1 MINFISK
8 NPQVIKYD
16 NETFYGFNEL
26 DSDIKKYY
34 FFNKQYAFA
43 ETENNKFYFLYPENY
58 KLDNTVV
65 KLKYDNNSLII
76 TSCENKNNVE
86 ILNISRIYYNKTYI
100 FSQGTKKML
109 YTNYDE
115 FFLELYKHL
124 IIDNYDKKDI
134 INEIKYHI
142 EYAKLISLI
151 DEQRIKYIFDN
162 NKHLILENYG
172 KCSLLDKI
180 LNDKYYILINTYNN
194 FSVSDTCNLCNTET
208 KLLLLGCMNKH
219 YVCNNC
225 YWQLNNKCPFCRY
238 KFSNKYGYFSD

>member
-86 ILNISRIYYNKTYI
+86 ILNIIRIYYNKTYI
-100 FSQGTKKML
+100 FS
-109 YTNYDE
+109 
-115 FFLELYKHL
+115 
-124 IIDNYDKKDI
+124 
-134 INEIKYHI
+134 
-142 EYAKLISLI
+142 
-151 DEQRIKYIFDN
+151 
-162 NKHLILENYG
+162 
-172 KCSLLDKI
+172 
-180 LNDKYYILINTYNN
+180 
-194 FSVSDTCNLCNTET
+194 
-208 KLLLLGCMNKH
+208 
-219 YVCNNC
+219 
-225 YWQLNNKCPFCRY
+225 
-238 KFSNKYGYFSD
+238 